1 MPFRLKDSSQAA
13 LKRLADTV
21 VNNLGV
27 KRGGKDPGI
36 FSRRCGETLVV
47 VVVIDV
53 QELGTTQPPIK
64 CWMFNYENYLNLEG
78 QFWHE

>member
-1 MPFRLKDSSQAA
+1 MLKG
-13 LKRLADTV
+13 LADMV

-36 FSRRCGETLVV
+36 FSRRCGETFVV
-47 VVVIDV
+47 VVV

-64 CWMFNYENYLNLEG
+64 YDAGCSITKII
-78 QFWHE
+78 